1 MKFHKIE
8 RKIDYFVYLLIIAF
22 GLMIFLLYT
31 NIVKINH
38 ENLKSIALVDAQKEL
53 ENSVNNLILVIDNI
67 KDEKTQSL
75 KQEISSEQIN
85 QNNLAEEVKNQIHD
99 LILSFSFYDNQY
111 FWVNEVVNFEGG
123 DNYAIRRVHQFLK
136 ETEGTYLSTN
146 TYDIVNNLPYKT
158 ELEGIVA
165 NGEVFQ
171 SYYFENPTDERITEK
186 LTYAKLYEPFNWI
199 VASGIPYE
207 DIYSQADKLYKQ
219 KQKIL
224 SLAFLID
231 FVLVVASMLAYYLF
245 TRKKSA
251 EESERLANLKNKYK
265 TEFIENMSHDLRTP
279 LNAIVGLTEIT
290 RDNDLEPSEIQE
302 YLYKID
308 ISSNYLLTLIDDILD
323 VSALEEGK
331 INITSQSF
339 YLKDLIYPISS
350 FFYLRCNELGINFNC
365 YTFDVSNEV
374 ILGDI
379 YRIKQIISNLLSNS
393 VKFTNKGGLIE
404 LIISQKEVDINHVLI
419 KFEVKDTGCGIEKDQ
434 LENIF
439 SKFVQSD
446 KNVKLEHG
454 GNGLGLSIVKNLVAL
469 MNGKVNVK
477 SKKNV
482 GTSFIVE
489 IPFEFVEKKTFK
501 DNSLINKSIFVIDDK
516 KGCEQLKKVCKELNI
531 SCNYAIDYKKGYNK
545 IKDDISNNIKY
556 DYIIVSLSLNNKEV
570 MNMLPKI
577 SQLLDYDSTTLL
589 VCDFAQE
596 LFDEQFKSY
605 YLTKPIFKST
615 FVSILE
621 KIESGCLIDKM
632 DSTKDDITL
641 EDFNVL
647 LVEDNEINQ
656 LVARKI
662 LELRRANVDVAGN
675 GEIAY
680 KFFIEKGDNYYD
692 LILMDYKMPILDGIE
707 ATKMIRESNL
717 PYAKSV
723 KIYAMTANTSA
734 RIKQE
739 CLDAKMD
746 GHISKPID
754 ISLLTKLLIDLNK
767 KKSKI

>member
-1 MKFHKIE
+1 
-8 RKIDYFVYLLIIAF
+8 
-22 GLMIFLLYT
+22 
-31 NIVKINH
+31 
-38 ENLKSIALVDAQKEL
+38 
-53 ENSVNNLILVIDNI
+53 
-67 KDEKTQSL
+67 
-75 KQEISSEQIN
+75 
-85 QNNLAEEVKNQIHD
+85 
-99 LILSFSFYDNQY
+99 
-111 FWVNEVVNFEGG
+111 
-123 DNYAIRRVHQFLK
+123 
-136 ETEGTYLSTN
+136 
-146 TYDIVNNLPYKT
+146 
-158 ELEGIVA
+158 
-165 NGEVFQ
+165 
-171 SYYFENPTDERITEK
+171 
-186 LTYAKLYEPFNWI
+186 LTFI
-199 VASGIPYE
+199 
-207 DIYSQADKLYKQ
+207 
-219 KQKIL
+219 

-279 LNAIVGLTEIT
+279 LNAIVGLTEIA

-350 FFYLRCNELGINFNC
+350 FFYLRCIELGINFNC

-404 LIISQKEVDINHVLI
+404 LIISQKEIDINHVLI

-454 GNGLGLSIVKNLVAL
+454 GNGLGLSIVKNLVDL

-516 KGCEQLKKVCKELNI
+516 KGCEQLKKVCKELKI